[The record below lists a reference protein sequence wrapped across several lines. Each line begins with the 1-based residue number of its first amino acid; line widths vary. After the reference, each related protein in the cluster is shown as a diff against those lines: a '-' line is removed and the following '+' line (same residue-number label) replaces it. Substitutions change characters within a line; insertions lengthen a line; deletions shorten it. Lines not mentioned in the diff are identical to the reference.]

1 MCTISTINQ
10 NFVFWLIKT
19 KFDIQTLRNYT
30 AKYAKRA
37 PARLSIRNGHKQFM
51 ETGMLVH
58 KPRNERPRTSLEG
71 IERIRQSF
79 SRSPA
84 KSIPLSC
91 GAT

>member
-10 NFVFWLIKT
+10 NFVFRFIKT
-19 KFDIQTLRNYT
+19 KFDIQTQKNST

-37 PARLSIRNGHKQFM
+37 PARLSIHNGHKQFM
-51 ETGMLVH
+51 ETGTLPH
-58 KPRNERPRTSLEG
+58 KPRNERPRISLEG
-71 IERIRQSF
+71 IERIRQLF
-79 SRSPA
+79 SRSST